1 MAGTKLS
8 PTMNDDRDN
17 SNVQS
22 SSEGSSTE
30 IKASSDEKNTLTSE
44 QSIEPDKEVDS
55 SPEKKD
61 TLASEQSIKPDKED
75 PINKDFS
82 VKGWLLLLVLL
93 VTLGTGLYFY
103 TYKKDSSFLTT
114 LPDSLM
120 KLFSTAPQLKNSPDI
135 QSKETL
141 ARSPEEVIKITG
153 EVTSPDLQSK
163 ETSSKPSEEVEEATS
178 PDTQSKETSTKPSE
192 EVVEKIEE
200 ATFPDTQ
207 SKEILAKFSGEI
219 VEQAKRTNLFD
230 KTTNEN
236 AKTIELLRNEI
247 QSLKAELKQKPS
259 PSQSFRIKKPHIS
272 GGFLE
277 KKPEEATQQE
287 NKKPIPKIITSPA
300 NFSPAKDE
308 PMNQQSHLQKKSQ
321 EKRSEE
327 VQAYLD
333 FVENTGEKLIELIE
347 KGWTRLQILV
357 MKYRKNN

>member
-178 PDTQSKETSTKPSE
+178 PDTQSKE
-192 EVVEKIEE
+192 
-200 ATFPDTQ
+200 
-207 SKEILAKFSGEI
+207 ILAKFPGEI

-259 PSQSFRIKKPHIS
+259 PSQSFRIKKSHIS

-277 KKPEEATQQE
+277 KKPKEATQQK
-287 NKKPIPKIITSPA
+287 NKKPIPKIITLPA

>member
-1 MAGTKLS
+1 
-8 PTMNDDRDN
+8 MNDDRDN

-120 KLFSTAPQLKNSPDI
+120 KLFSTAPQLKNPPDI

-141 ARSPEEVIKITG
+141 ARSPEEVIKITE
-153 EVTSPDLQSK
+153 EVTSPDL
-163 ETSSKPSEEVEEATS
+163 
-178 PDTQSKETSTKPSE
+178 QSKETSTKPSE

-200 ATFPDTQ
+200 ATSPDTQ

-277 KKPEEATQQE
+277 KKPKEATQQK
-287 NKKPIPKIITSPA
+287 NKKPIPKIITLPA

>member
-163 ETSSKPSEEVEEATS
+163 ETS
-178 PDTQSKETSTKPSE
+178 TKPSE

-200 ATFPDTQ
+200 AASPDTQ

-277 KKPEEATQQE
+277 KKPKEATQQE
-287 NKKPIPKIITSPA
+287 NKKPIPKIITLPA

>member
-1 MAGTKLS
+1 
-8 PTMNDDRDN
+8 MNDDRDN

-120 KLFSTAPQLKNSPDI
+120 KLFSTAPQLKSSPDI

-153 EVTSPDLQSK
+153 EVTSPDL
-163 ETSSKPSEEVEEATS
+163 
-178 PDTQSKETSTKPSE
+178 QSKETSTKPSE

-277 KKPEEATQQE
+277 KKPKEATQQK
-287 NKKPIPKIITSPA
+287 NKKPIPKIITLPA

>member
-120 KLFSTAPQLKNSPDI
+120 KLFSTAPQLKNPPDI

-141 ARSPEEVIKITG
+141 ARSPEEVIKITE
-153 EVTSPDLQSK
+153 EVTSPDL
-163 ETSSKPSEEVEEATS
+163 
-178 PDTQSKETSTKPSE
+178 QSKETSTKPSE

-200 ATFPDTQ
+200 ATSPDTQ

-277 KKPEEATQQE
+277 KKPKEATQQK
-287 NKKPIPKIITSPA
+287 NKKPIPKIITLPA

>member
-120 KLFSTAPQLKNSPDI
+120 KLFSTAPQLKSSPDI

-163 ETSSKPSEEVEEATS
+163 ETS
-178 PDTQSKETSTKPSE
+178 TKPSE

-200 ATFPDTQ
+200 ATSPDTQ

-277 KKPEEATQQE
+277 KKPKEATQQK
-287 NKKPIPKIITSPA
+287 NKKPIPKIITLPA

>member
-1 MAGTKLS
+1 
-8 PTMNDDRDN
+8 MNDDRDN

-120 KLFSTAPQLKNSPDI
+120 KLFSTAPQLKNPPDI

-163 ETSSKPSEEVEEATS
+163 ETS
-178 PDTQSKETSTKPSE
+178 TKPSE

-200 ATFPDTQ
+200 ATSPDTQ

-259 PSQSFRIKKPHIS
+259 PSQSFRIKKSHIS

>member
-1 MAGTKLS
+1 LAGTKLS

-120 KLFSTAPQLKNSPDI
+120 KLFSTAPQLKNPPDI

-141 ARSPEEVIKITG
+141 ARSPEEVIKITE
-153 EVTSPDLQSK
+153 EVTSPDL
-163 ETSSKPSEEVEEATS
+163 
-178 PDTQSKETSTKPSE
+178 QSKETSTKPSE

-200 ATFPDTQ
+200 ATSPDTQ

-277 KKPEEATQQE
+277 KKPKEATQQK
-287 NKKPIPKIITSPA
+287 NKKPIPKIITLPA

>member
-120 KLFSTAPQLKNSPDI
+120 KLFSTAPQLKNPPDI

-141 ARSPEEVIKITG
+141 ARSPEEVIKITE
-153 EVTSPDLQSK
+153 EVTPPDL
-163 ETSSKPSEEVEEATS
+163 
-178 PDTQSKETSTKPSE
+178 QSKETSTKPSE

-200 ATFPDTQ
+200 ATSPDTQ

-277 KKPEEATQQE
+277 KKPKEATQQE
-287 NKKPIPKIITSPA
+287 NKKPIPKIITLPA

-357 MKYRKNN
+357 MKYRGNN

>member
-120 KLFSTAPQLKNSPDI
+120 KLFSTAPQLKSSPDI

-163 ETSSKPSEEVEEATS
+163 ETSSKPSEEV
-178 PDTQSKETSTKPSE
+178 
-192 EVVEKIEE
+192 VEKIEE
-200 ATFPDTQ
+200 ATSPDTQ

-277 KKPEEATQQE
+277 KKPKEATQQK
-287 NKKPIPKIITSPA
+287 NKKPIPKIITLPA

>member
-120 KLFSTAPQLKNSPDI
+120 KLFSTAPQLKNPPDI

-141 ARSPEEVIKITG
+141 ARSPEEVIKITE
-153 EVTSPDLQSK
+153 EVTSPDL
-163 ETSSKPSEEVEEATS
+163 
-178 PDTQSKETSTKPSE
+178 QSKETSTKPSE

-200 ATFPDTQ
+200 ATSPDTQ

-259 PSQSFRIKKPHIS
+259 PSQSFRIKKSHIS

-287 NKKPIPKIITSPA
+287 NKKPIPKIINSPS

-308 PMNQQSHLQKKSQ
+308 PINQQSHLQKKSQ

>member
-75 PINKDFS
+75 PINKDSS

-120 KLFSTAPQLKNSPDI
+120 KLFSTAPQLKNPPDI

-141 ARSPEEVIKITG
+141 ARSPEEVIKITE
-153 EVTSPDLQSK
+153 EVTPPDL
-163 ETSSKPSEEVEEATS
+163 
-178 PDTQSKETSTKPSE
+178 QSKETSTKPSE

>member
-120 KLFSTAPQLKNSPDI
+120 KLFSTAPQLKNPPDI

-141 ARSPEEVIKITG
+141 ARSPEEVIKITE
-153 EVTSPDLQSK
+153 EVTPPDL
-163 ETSSKPSEEVEEATS
+163 
-178 PDTQSKETSTKPSE
+178 QSKETSTKPSE

-200 ATFPDTQ
+200 ATSPDTQ

-277 KKPEEATQQE
+277 KKPKEATQQK
-287 NKKPIPKIITSPA
+287 NKKPIPKIITLPA

>member
-120 KLFSTAPQLKNSPDI
+120 KLFSTAPQLKNPPDI

-141 ARSPEEVIKITG
+141 ARSPEEVIKITE
-153 EVTSPDLQSK
+153 EVTSPDL
-163 ETSSKPSEEVEEATS
+163 
-178 PDTQSKETSTKPSE
+178 QSKETSTKPSE

-200 ATFPDTQ
+200 AISPDTQ

-277 KKPEEATQQE
+277 KKPKEATQQK
-287 NKKPIPKIITSPA
+287 NKKPIPKIITLPA